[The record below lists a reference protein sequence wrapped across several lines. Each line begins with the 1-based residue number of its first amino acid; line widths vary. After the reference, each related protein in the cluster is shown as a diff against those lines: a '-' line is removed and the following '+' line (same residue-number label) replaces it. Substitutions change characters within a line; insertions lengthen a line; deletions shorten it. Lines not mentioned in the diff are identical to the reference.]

1 MTPYLHGH
9 KIKYNVMLS
18 NLDCLAT
25 QNPLTTRPQPSLLFV
40 YVSVMFLVMVKAESY
55 QIFKMVKTNIISA
68 ELYMDIHICYGIQ
81 MSYPQRSTQNIL

>member
-25 QNPLTTRPQPSLLFV
+25 QNPLTTRPQPSLLFDQC
-40 YVSVMFLVMVKAESY
+40 YVFSY
-55 QIFKMVKTNIISA
+55 GEGRKLSNFQNGKNKYNISRA
-68 ELYMDIHICYGIQ
+68 MDILICYGIQ